1 MKNVKTV
8 LKLGIKKMINNIL
21 LAAAVAIPVTPL
33 CAPVL
38 AENVTSPRPVPALA
52 GNPTAFVGGLG
63 ETGSMPP
70 TMALYEKAVANN
82 IACRNAAR
90 SKFFELG
97 GKDLSQSDSNAQWA
111 TIGNMKAIAWC
122 RDNRVVISVAGYN
135 YDSVSELRDEITK
148 AF

>member
-1 MKNVKTV
+1 M
-8 LKLGIKKMINNIL
+8 LNNIL

-33 CAPVL
+33 CAPIL
-38 AENVTSPRPVPALA
+38 AEEVTSPKPVSALA
-52 GNPTAFVGGLG
+52 AADPTAFVGGLG
-63 ETGSMPP
+63 STGSMPP
-70 TMALYEKAVANN
+70 SMALHEKAVANN

-97 GKDLSQSDSNAQWA
+97 GKDLSPNDSNAQWA

-122 RDNRVVISVAGYN
+122 RENRVVISVAGYN
-135 YDSVSELRDEITK
+135 YDSVAEVRDEIAK